1 MEILKQLLQIGASR
15 VFHGTPVGD
24 AIMQG
29 GFRPSTQGTLGPGVY
44 ATDDASVAR
53 GYGYGRAL
61 NQRLNPRTAT
71 QVLEG
76 SLSNRA
82 QLLSPDKYFKMS
94 PADQAMARK
103 QYVGLAGRRSANA
116 AREILF
122 FDPKHAN
129 TVFGTSGQ
137 MAPIPKISR
146 LSTRLGKGGILS
158 IASLLNDIV
167 GATTG
172 RSITGRAKDQLRK
185 TLQVA
190 PNINLSPLLPF

>member
-1 MEILKQLLQIGASR
+1 MDVLKQLLQIGTSR

-29 GFRPSTQGTLGPGVY
+29 GFRPSTQGTFGPGVY

-61 NQRLNPRTAT
+61 SQRLNPRTAT

-76 SLSNRA
+76 RLSNRA
-82 QLLSPDKYFKMS
+82 QLLSPEKYFKMS

-103 QYVGLAGRRSANA
+103 QYVGLESYRAPGA
-116 AREILF
+116 AREIVF
-122 FDPKHAN
+122 FDPKQAN
-129 TVFGTSGQ
+129 TVFGTRGQ

-158 IASLLNDIV
+158 IASLLDDIV